1 MPAPLAVS
9 QSNTHSTPIRSAT
22 GHLRPNPTPTFDEH
36 QENLHRI
43 EFEAPLSSE
52 ADSELYKLQ
61 REQGQGRFSI
71 DLSLELER
79 QLEMESPPITPAH
92 DATTHPEKTSPYSKK
107 RGDGALNDLLPDPE
121 ILANIIAQLRHSLTD
136 ITKERD
142 ELLKLLASANTQE
155 ANAKDALQVM
165 TDKATEA
172 EEELTTLRKKGREDE
187 EQIAV
192 LRTKVEESRYA
203 EFSRLPRCQLA
214 D

>member
-1 MPAPLAVS
+1 
-9 QSNTHSTPIRSAT
+9 
-22 GHLRPNPTPTFDEH
+22 
-36 QENLHRI
+36 
-43 EFEAPLSSE
+43 
-52 ADSELYKLQ
+52 
-61 REQGQGRFSI
+61 
-71 DLSLELER
+71 LSLELER
-79 QLEMESPPITPAH
+79 ELAMESPPVTPGY
-92 DATTHPEKTSPYSKK
+92 DATTHPETTSTYPKK
-107 RGDGALNDLLPDPE
+107 RGDGALSDLLPDPE

-155 ANAKDALQVM
+155 ANAKDALQVI

-172 EEELTTLRKKGREDE
+172 EEELTALRKKAREDE

-203 EFSRLPRCQLA
+203 KVSRVPRCQLA